1 MSQPYIAA
9 FVRLE
14 WKPMVSLNDAVV
26 NVPGSGVKG
35 SGLIALV
42 DVMSK
47 IMEMARST
55 DQRRD

>member
-1 MSQPYIAA
+1 MSQPYLAA

-14 WKPMVSLNDAVV
+14 WKPMVSLNAVV

-42 DVMSK
+42 DVM
-47 IMEMARST
+47 
-55 DQRRD
+55 

>member
-1 MSQPYIAA
+1 MSQPYLAA

-42 DVMSK
+42 DV
-47 IMEMARST
+47 T
-55 DQRRD
+55 